1 MTAPARSSAEGGT
14 LLPEAALA
22 LERLDAWLDAHAEEA
37 DPFCWQDVEER
48 FRRRKAFAEVAIY
61 LYSAEPLGGAPL
73 PHLRRLVL
81 ERTND
86 HRYAELIR
94 REPRQVLL
102 YAAATIYADYCG
114 ELGEHSRR
122 AVDAAL
128 EEPTA
133 WAVERMPHRLMDLWN
148 VCAVTGRPTRGLD
161 PAALVRL
168 GSLGHPPDPA
178 RASLS
183 EAYAFTHHLLFLHNF
198 GVAAGP
204 FPVPDVGIDSTRVIE
219 GLVLRF
225 LAEDNTD
232 IVAELLLVG
241 LFAGQIEPDVLR
253 HGLTWLLAA
262 ADPSGYVRG
271 PGASSSAA
279 SAWRSSYH
287 TTLVV
292 GSLLR
297 YVLAHGSCVQP
308 VGEVDPHDAE
318 MLGRALKAC
327 SAYELPLA
335 VTLLMQVAGT
345 ATAARFSAAFDAGVD
360 FVRRQRSDNDMYGLW
375 TDERHFARERDPS
388 FDAEVA
394 VPIDLLCR
402 QLLDALS

>member
-1 MTAPARSSAEGGT
+1 MRGEGSP
-14 LLPEAALA
+14 LLPEAAVA
-22 LERLDAWLDAHAEEA
+22 LRSLDAWLDAHATEA
-37 DPFCWQDVEER
+37 DPFRWQDVEER
-48 FRRRKAFAEVAIY
+48 FLRRKAFAEVAIY

-73 PHLRRLVL
+73 PRLRQLVL

-102 YAAATIYADYCG
+102 YAAATIYADHCG
-114 ELGEHSRR
+114 ELGERSRR

-128 EEPTA
+128 EDPTA
-133 WAVERMPHRLMDLWN
+133 WAVERLPHRLMDLWN

-168 GSLGHPPDPA
+168 GALGHPPDPA

-183 EAYAFTHHLLFLHNF
+183 EAYSFTHHLLFLHNF
-198 GVAAGP
+198 GVPAGP

-241 LFAGQIEPDVLR
+241 SYAGQIEPDLLR

-262 ADPSGYVRG
+262 AHPSGFVRG
-271 PGASSSAA
+271 PGACAGAA

-297 YVLAHGSCVQP
+297 YVLAHEARGQALR
-308 VGEVDPHDAE
+308 EVDPHDAQV
-318 MLGRALKAC
+318 LGRALQAC

-345 ATAARFSAAFDAGVD
+345 ATAIRFSAAFDAGVD
-360 FVRRQRSDNDMYGLW
+360 FVRRQRADNDMYGLW
-375 TDERHFARERDPS
+375 PDERHLARERDAG

-394 VPIDLLCR
+394 GPIDLLCR
-402 QLLDALS
+402 QLLDSLP